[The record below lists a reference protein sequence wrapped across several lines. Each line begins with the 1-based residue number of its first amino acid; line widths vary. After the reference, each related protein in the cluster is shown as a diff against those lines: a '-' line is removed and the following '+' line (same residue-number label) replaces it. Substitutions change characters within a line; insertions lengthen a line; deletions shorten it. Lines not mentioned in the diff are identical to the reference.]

1 MKRIRCPKCEN
12 YLTFDETKYTEG
24 QSLVFVCENCKKQ
37 FSIRLG
43 KTKMKAPQKEENP
56 DETEYKEAFGSI
68 TVIENVFGFKQV
80 LPLQEGDNKIGR
92 RCVGTVVNVPIE
104 TSDMSMDRTHC
115 IINVKRNKQGN
126 LVYTLRDAPSLT
138 GTFLNNEI
146 LGDKDRIRIE
156 DGAIVT
162 IGATTFILR
171 AAVTPAMC
179 HLDYTMSE
187 AGGVTDFVRQY
198 TLASGGPYCDCGYK
212 KKGK

>member
-1 MKRIRCPKCEN
+1 MKRIRCPKCVN
-12 YLTFDETKYTEG
+12 YLTIDVTKYPEC

-156 DGAIVT
+156 DGANVT

-171 AAVTPAMC
+171 AAELREC
-179 HLDYTMSE
+179 L
-187 AGGVTDFVRQY
+187 
-198 TLASGGPYCDCGYK
+198 SG
-212 KKGK
+212 

>member
-1 MKRIRCPKCEN
+1 MKQIHRRP
-12 YLTFDETKYTEG
+12 
-24 QSLVFVCENCKKQ
+24 VFGVVCENCKKQ

-43 KTKMKAPQKEENP
+43 KTKMKVPQKEERL

-92 RCVGTVVNVPIE
+92 RCVGTVINVPIE
-104 TSDMSMDRTHC
+104 TSDMSMDRNHC
-115 IINVKRNKQGN
+115 VINVKRNKQGK

-146 LGDKDRIRIE
+146 LGDKDRVRIE

-171 AAVTPAMC
+171 AA
-179 HLDYTMSE
+179 E
-187 AGGVTDFVRQY
+187 
-198 TLASGGPYCDCGYK
+198 
-212 KKGK
+212 

>member
-80 LPLQEGDNKIGR
+80 LPLLEVVNKSGR
-92 RCVGTVVNVPIE
+92 RCVVTVVIIPIE

-126 LVYTLRDAPSLT
+126 LVYPLRDAPSLT

-171 AAVTPAMC
+171 AA
-179 HLDYTMSE
+179 E
-187 AGGVTDFVRQY
+187 
-198 TLASGGPYCDCGYK
+198 
-212 KKGK
+212 

>member
-1 MKRIRCPKCEN
+1 M
-12 YLTFDETKYTEG
+12 
-24 QSLVFVCENCKKQ
+24 FVCENCKKQ

-43 KTKMKAPQKEENP
+43 KTKMKVPQKEERL

-92 RCVGTVVNVPIE
+92 RCVGTVINVPIE
-104 TSDMSMDRTHC
+104 TSDMSMDRNHC
-115 IINVKRNKQGN
+115 VINVKRNKQGK

-146 LGDKDRIRIE
+146 LGDKDRVRIE

-171 AAVTPAMC
+171 AA
-179 HLDYTMSE
+179 E
-187 AGGVTDFVRQY
+187 
-198 TLASGGPYCDCGYK
+198 
-212 KKGK
+212 

>member
-43 KTKMKAPQKEENP
+43 KTKMKVPQKEERL

-68 TVIENVFGFKQV
+68 MVIENVFGFKQV

-92 RCVGTVVNVPIE
+92 RCVGTVINVPIE
-104 TSDMSMDRTHC
+104 TSDMSMDRNHC
-115 IINVKRNKQGN
+115 VINVKRNKQGK

-146 LGDKDRIRIE
+146 LGDKDRVRIE

-171 AAVTPAMC
+171 AA
-179 HLDYTMSE
+179 E
-187 AGGVTDFVRQY
+187 
-198 TLASGGPYCDCGYK
+198 
-212 KKGK
+212 

>member
-43 KTKMKAPQKEENP
+43 KTKMKVPQKEECL
-56 DETEYKEAFGSI
+56 DETEYKEAFRSI

-92 RCVGTVVNVPIE
+92 RCVGTVINVPIE
-104 TSDMSMDRTHC
+104 TSDMSMDRNHC
-115 IINVKRNKQGN
+115 VINVKRNKQGR

-146 LGDKDRIRIE
+146 LGDKDRVRIE

-171 AAVTPAMC
+171 AA
-179 HLDYTMSE
+179 E
-187 AGGVTDFVRQY
+187 
-198 TLASGGPYCDCGYK
+198 
-212 KKGK
+212 